1 MTADLLTF
9 GPAAVGAVL
18 FLLLAAWCFSM
29 RRVDR
34 SLAVLGLYLGL
45 LDGYLKLRTGNQA
58 ITLARDGLVI
68 AIAGGA
74 LLRSMNSH
82 KPMALPPLGGLVIA
96 FAAVVFIELFNPSAP
111 GIIQGLAG
119 VRTHLEFVPLF
130 FLGYAFVRRESQV
143 RGLVIILVVC
153 AAAGGVVSLIQSL
166 LTPEQFARW
175 GPGYSE
181 RILGTGVFAG
191 AGRQGIDAA
200 GNLSVRPFGLGSDEG
215 AGALVAALGLPGLI
229 ALLMNA
235 SGKARLALAP
245 AAVGIALAVIVS
257 GSRGATVAAIV
268 SVLAFGLVA
277 AVSKDARRAI
287 VGLALGAALL
297 FIVAQQLGPSNP
309 AKNRARS
316 VAPDKILTTFSQE
329 RGSSVRLFEDYAARY
344 PLGLGVG
351 TVGPAAT
358 VAGQR
363 NRTGLNTETLW
374 NYLVIETGL
383 AGLAIILALFFRLMW
398 LALTRT
404 RRIVDPTIRLYLAA
418 LAAPLFSMVVAGF
431 GGISTIAVPFGPYL
445 WLAAGVL
452 SYWLITC
459 ARSSPRPPGTHG
471 SAVADAAG
479 KHHEA
484 ARPHRPPR
492 RPELVGSPAAQPP
505 ATLASDQPSPGLS

>member
-18 FLLLAAWCFSM
+18 FLLLAAWCFSV

-45 LDGYLKLRTGNQA
+45 LDGYLKLRTGSA
-58 ITLARDGLVI
+58 VITLGRDVLVV

-130 FLGYAFVRRESQV
+130 FLGYVFVRRESQV
-143 RGLVIILVVC
+143 RGLVIILVIC
-153 AAAGGVVSLIQSL
+153 AAAGGLVSLVQSL
-166 LTPEQFARW
+166 LTPEQFAQW

-200 GNLSVRPFGLGSDEG
+200 GSVSVRPFGLGSDVG

-229 ALLMNA
+229 ALLMSA
-235 SGKARLALAP
+235 SGKIRLALAP

-257 GSRGATVAAIV
+257 GSRGGTVAAIV
-268 SVLAFGLVA
+268 SVVSFGVVA
-277 AVSKDARRAI
+277 AVSKNALRAI
-287 VGLALGAALL
+287 VGLAIGAVLL
-297 FIVAQQLGPSNP
+297 FVVAQQLGPSNP

-316 VAPDKILTTFSQE
+316 VAPDKIVSTFSQE
-329 RGSSVRLFEDYAARY
+329 RGSSVTLFDDYAAQF
-344 PLGLGVG
+344 PLGRGVG
-351 TVGPAAT
+351 TVGPATAVT
-358 VAGQR
+358 GQP
-363 NRTGLNTETLW
+363 NSTGLNSETLW

-383 AGLAIILALFFRLMW
+383 AGLATILALFFRLMW

-404 RRIVDPTIRLYLAA
+404 RRIVDPAMRLYLAA
-418 LAAPLFSMVVAGF
+418 VAAPLFGMVFAGF
-431 GGISTIAVPFGPYL
+431 GGATTIAVPFGPYL

-452 SYWLITC
+452 SYWLITFP
-459 ARSSPRPPGTHG
+459 RSSSRPPTAHD
-471 SAVADAAG
+471 SAVADASG
-479 KHHEA
+479 DRHEPE
-484 ARPHRPPR
+484 RRHRPPR
-492 RPELVGSPAAQPP
+492 QKLAGAGAAPRF
-505 ATLASDQPSPGLS
+505 ATPCSDPTPT